1 MDYET
6 ILIVIAAVLVVAIG
20 WFIGTLNRLKKY
32 RVIINESQKNV
43 DIALAKR
50 YDTICQM
57 FKVAQSFAKYE
68 KTTLVDLVSLREGL
82 NSADSSEAMKN
93 QNNAIGKIYALAEA
107 YPELKSSEQFL
118 NLQEEVND
126 ENEQL
131 AASKRIVNSNI
142 SALNQNIVTFPVS
155 FIARLSGIKQMDF
168 LDEDDLSNKKNID
181 SILSQRI
188 CLVSE
193 NVQLDG
199 ISNVGNRP
207 RICIDWLLVIDCFV
221 QVKKIAANGK
231 NLHQRLLDVYC
242 L

>member
-131 AASKRIVNSNI
+131 AATKRIVNSNI
-142 SALNQNIVTFPVS
+142 SALNQNIVTFPIS
-155 FIARLSGIKQMDF
+155 LIARLSGMKQMDF

-181 SILSQRI
+181 SIL
-188 CLVSE
+188 
-193 NVQLDG
+193 G
-199 ISNVGNRP
+199 
-207 RICIDWLLVIDCFV
+207 
-221 QVKKIAANGK
+221 
-231 NLHQRLLDVYC
+231 
-242 L
+242 

>member
-1 MDYET
+1 MSDIMDSIIDRDT
-6 ILIVIAAVLVVAIG
+6 ILIVIAIVLVMIIG
-20 WFIGTLNRLKKY
+20 WFIGTLNRLRKY
-32 RVIINESQKNV
+32 RVIIKESQKNV

-181 SILSQRI
+181 SILS
-188 CLVSE
+188 
-193 NVQLDG
+193 
-199 ISNVGNRP
+199 
-207 RICIDWLLVIDCFV
+207 
-221 QVKKIAANGK
+221 
-231 NLHQRLLDVYC
+231 
-242 L
+242 

>member
-1 MDYET
+1 MSDIMDGIMDRDT
-6 ILIVIAAVLVVAIG
+6 ILIVIAIVLVMIIG
-20 WFIGTLNRLKKY
+20 WFIGTLNRLRKY
-32 RVIINESQKNV
+32 RVIIKESQKNV

-131 AASKRIVNSNI
+131 AATKRIVNSNI

-181 SILSQRI
+181 SILS
-188 CLVSE
+188 
-193 NVQLDG
+193 
-199 ISNVGNRP
+199 
-207 RICIDWLLVIDCFV
+207 
-221 QVKKIAANGK
+221 
-231 NLHQRLLDVYC
+231 
-242 L
+242 

>member
-1 MDYET
+1 MSDIMDSIIDRDT
-6 ILIVIAAVLVVAIG
+6 ILIVIAIVLVMIIG
-20 WFIGTLNRLKKY
+20 WFIGTLNRLRKY

-93 QNNAIGKIYALAEA
+93 QNNAIGKIYALEEA

-131 AASKRIVNSNI
+131 AATKRIVNSNI

-155 FIARLSGIKQMDF
+155 LIARLSGIKQMDF

-181 SILSQRI
+181 SILS
-188 CLVSE
+188 
-193 NVQLDG
+193 
-199 ISNVGNRP
+199 
-207 RICIDWLLVIDCFV
+207 
-221 QVKKIAANGK
+221 
-231 NLHQRLLDVYC
+231 
-242 L
+242 

>member
-20 WFIGTLNRLKKY
+20 WFIGTLNRLRKY
-32 RVIINESQKNV
+32 RVIIEESRKNV

-131 AASKRIVNSNI
+131 AAAKRIVNSNI

-181 SILSQRI
+181 SILS
-188 CLVSE
+188 
-193 NVQLDG
+193 
-199 ISNVGNRP
+199 
-207 RICIDWLLVIDCFV
+207 
-221 QVKKIAANGK
+221 
-231 NLHQRLLDVYC
+231 
-242 L
+242 

>member
-20 WFIGTLNRLKKY
+20 WFIGTLNRLRKY
-32 RVIINESQKNV
+32 RVIIEESQKNV

-131 AASKRIVNSNI
+131 AAAKRIVNSNI

-155 FIARLSGIKQMDF
+155 LIARLSGIKQMAF
-168 LDEDDLSNKKNID
+168 LDEDDLGNKKNID
-181 SILSQRI
+181 SIL
-188 CLVSE
+188 
-193 NVQLDG
+193 G
-199 ISNVGNRP
+199 
-207 RICIDWLLVIDCFV
+207 
-221 QVKKIAANGK
+221 
-231 NLHQRLLDVYC
+231 
-242 L
+242 